1 MLAVHKNTISPLSA
15 PAAVGIAYR
24 AKSSQ

>member
-15 PAAVGIAYR
+15 PAAVAIAYR
-24 AKSSQ
+24 AKSS

>member
-15 PAAVGIAYR
+15 PAVVGIAYR
-24 AKSSQ
+24 AKSS

>member
-24 AKSSQ
+24 AKSS